1 MRRNHP
7 APGELDH
14 VDCWVFDLDNTLY
27 CSRKYDLFPAM
38 GEKMAL
44 YIEQT
49 LGVPRDVAQRLRAQ
63 WSADHGTTLRGL
75 MMEHQIPPEEFLD
88 FVHDLDLDQIA
99 PEPSLDAAIGA
110 LPGRKVVFTNAT
122 VKYAIDVMDRLGVGH
137 HFDVVFDVAAA
148 DYIPKPQMPA
158 YDHFLKAT
166 GVLPER
172 SIFFEDMARNL
183 APAAQIGMTT
193 VWVENERDNAGPTPA
208 CDHVHYIAEDLTR
221 WLQAAA
227 NAR

>member
-1 MRRNHP
+1 MRRHHP
-7 APGELDH
+7 KPGELDH

-44 YIEQT
+44 YIEQA
-49 LGVPRDVAQRLRAQ
+49 LGVSRDRAQELRAQ

-75 MMEHQIPPEEFLD
+75 MMEHKLPPEEFLE

-99 PEPSLDAAIGA
+99 PEPLLDQAIGA
-110 LPGRKVVFTNAT
+110 LPGRKVIFTNAT
-122 VKYAIDVMDRLGVGH
+122 TKYAIDVMDRLGVGH

-158 YDHFLKAT
+158 YDYFLKAT
-166 GVLPER
+166 GVRPER

-193 VWVENERDNAGPTPA
+193 VWVENERANAGPTPA
-208 CDHVHYIAEDLTR
+208 CNHVHYIAEDLTR
-221 WLQAAA
+221 WLQAAV
-227 NAR
+227 NAG